1 MWQIHAAY
9 SSVLHTTC
17 RALLLGRQA
26 WGGHAAALPP
36 LPAQL
41 QEQGRAC
48 RAGCGAGYR
57 AAAAL
62 EASGG
67 TVLQWSMLLPTL
79 FLLKRTRTIGKSQD
93 TPPRPQYGRESV

>member
-1 MWQIHAAY
+1 MADPCSIQLCATHNLQSTPDGQAGLGWSPG
-9 SSVLHTTC
+9 SS
-17 RALLLGRQA
+17 
-26 WGGHAAALPP
+26 PP

-41 QEQGRAC
+41 QQQGRAC

-62 EASGG
+62 EASDG

-79 FLLKRTRTIGKSQD
+79 FLLKRTSIIGKSQH